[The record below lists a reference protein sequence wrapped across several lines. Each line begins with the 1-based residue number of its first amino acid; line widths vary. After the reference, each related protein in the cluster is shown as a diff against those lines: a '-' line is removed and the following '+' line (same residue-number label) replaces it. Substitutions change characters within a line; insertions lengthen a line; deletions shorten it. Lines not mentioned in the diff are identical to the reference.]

1 MNNYK
6 WLYSKTNFLTKVEF
20 KKLEKFFYSTFDY
33 ELGWEPE
40 ANTQKKEFFA
50 KKQQGLLRFDDLRRR
65 YDPNYFKKESKY
77 VIFGD
82 SFALSRQ
89 VSEFHTIAHQLGN
102 KKNNFIPNYGVGNY
116 GLDQAYLRFL
126 KYKSFLKHKHIL
138 FIIVPETIVR
148 INTRWRHFHET
159 GNIFGFKPKF
169 FLNNRNEILLQ
180 ENPIKDFADYE
191 IIFNEFVQNKSFLIN
206 DTMYKIRFR
215 EEAINFYNLIKL
227 KRETFSKVIEYFEW
241 IIKRNQLIKISDIE
255 GLTIRMK
262 SNSKFT
268 NKCYSLKET
277 KDLLE
282 KLILEIKDKTRNNMS
297 ILVVPQLSDLKI
309 NCTSRETFFKSIR
322 DRHNVRIYDSTNYL
336 IKKMGSIKNID
347 SLYVEKGYGGHLNE
361 KGNKLISDWI
371 EELISCE

>member
-1 MNNYK
+1 MNNYQ

-20 KKLEKFFYSTFDY
+20 KKLEKFFYSTFNH
-33 ELGWEPE
+33 ELGWEPLP
-40 ANTQKKEFFA
+40 NTQKEEFFA
-50 KKQQGLLRFDDLRRR
+50 NKQLGLLKFDNLGRRF
-65 YDPNYFKKESKY
+65 DPNYVKKESKY

-82 SFALSRQ
+82 SYALSRQ
-89 VSEFHTIAHQLGN
+89 VSEYETIAHKLGN
-102 KKNNFIPNYGVGNY
+102 KINNYIPNYGVGNY

-126 KYKSFLKHKHIL
+126 KYKNFLRGKHIL

-169 FLNNRNEILLQ
+169 FLNNQNEILLQ
-180 ENPIKDFADYE
+180 ENPIRNFCDYQVL
-191 IIFNEFVQNKSFLIN
+191 FDEFIQNKSFLFN
-206 DTMYKIRFR
+206 DTMYKIRFKQ
-215 EEAINFYNLIKL
+215 EAVNILNLLKL
-227 KRETFSKVIEYFEW
+227 RPGTFAKLIEYFEW
-241 IIKRNQLIKISDIE
+241 IIKRNHLKKISDIQ

-268 NKCYSLKET
+268 NKCYSFKDT
-277 KDLLE
+277 KYLFE
-282 KLILEIKDKTRNNMS
+282 KLILEIKDKTNNNMS
-297 ILVVPQLSDLKI
+297 ILIIPQLSDLKI
-309 NCTSRETFFKSIR
+309 NCTSRDIFFKSMR
-322 DRHNVRIYDSTNYL
+322 DLHNVGIYDSTNYL

-371 EELISCE
+371 EEFITCE